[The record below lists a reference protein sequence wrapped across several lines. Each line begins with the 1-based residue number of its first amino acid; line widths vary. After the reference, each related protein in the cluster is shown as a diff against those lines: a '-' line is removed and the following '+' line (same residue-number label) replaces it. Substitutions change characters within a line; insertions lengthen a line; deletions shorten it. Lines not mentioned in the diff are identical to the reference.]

1 MGLVMAKSKE
11 NSKIDKKSGQNEGPL
26 THKEIMIVLSGLM
39 TGMLLAALDQT
50 IVSTALKNIVE
61 DFNGLNHYTWVVT
74 AYLLTSTASTPLYG
88 KISDLYGRRPVFQ
101 FAIITFLIG
110 SFLAGASQNMTQLIF
125 TRALQGLGA
134 GGLMALTFVIIGDI
148 VSPRERGKYQGYF
161 GAVWGLSSVAGPL
174 LGGFFSDHAT
184 ILGITGWRWI
194 FYINLPF
201 GILALVIT
209 SAVLHIPKVK
219 REHKIDYFG
228 ALILVLAV
236 SAVLLAVSVY
246 GPEDGWTDSRTLTVF
261 ALGLFLTLL
270 FLWQETR
277 AKEPILPLRL
287 FKNHTFSLTS
297 VLGFIIGAGMF
308 GAIVMLPLYLQVVK
322 GNSATSAGLKLIPL
336 MLGIV
341 SMSIFSGKRITAT
354 GKYKIFPILGAAI
367 MTLGL
372 ILMSTLNETTSFGVL
387 SIYAIMVGAG
397 LGLSMQTIVI
407 ALQNSVDFQD
417 MGIATSSNTFFRSL
431 GGAFGT
437 AIFGTIFS
445 NRVAY
450 YLQDNIAALQSTDPQ
465 SLKEFDPAK
474 LEVIT
479 TNTSV
484 ISTLPPVIRDT
495 VLHSFAQTFHV
506 VFLAAAPVT
515 FIGFV
520 LAFFLKEKPLQS
532 STAHHAAKTEAAG
545 EAVG

>member
-1 MGLVMAKSKE
+1 MAKSQ
-11 NSKIDKKSGQNEGPL
+11 DKSAPKTGQGDGPL
-26 THKEIMIVLSGLM
+26 THKEILIVLSGLM

-201 GILALVIT
+201 GILALIIT

-219 REHKIDYFG
+219 REHKIDYLG
-228 ALILVLAV
+228 ALILVSAV
-236 SAVLLAVSVY
+236 SAVLLAASVY
-246 GPEDGWTDSRTLTVF
+246 GPENGWTDPKTLMVF
-261 ALGLFLTLL
+261 GLGIFLTLL

-287 FKNHTFSLTS
+287 FKNQTFSLTS
-297 VLGFIIGAGMF
+297 ALGFIIGAGMF

-341 SMSIFSGKRITAT
+341 TMSIFSGKQISAT
-354 GKYKIFPILGAAI
+354 GKYKIYPIIGSAL
-367 MTLGL
+367 MTIGL
-372 ILMSTLNETTSFGVL
+372 ILMSTLNVDTSFGVL
-387 SIYAIMVGAG
+387 SIYAILVGAG

-417 MGIATSSNTFFRSL
+417 MGIATSSNTFFRTL

-445 NRVAY
+445 NRAAY
-450 YLQDNIAALQSTDPQ
+450 YLQENITSLQSTSPQ
-465 SLKEFDPAK
+465 ALDGFDPAK
-474 LEVIT
+474 LDVIT
-479 TNTSV
+479 TNTSI
-484 ISTLPPVIRDT
+484 ISTLPPAVKET
-495 VLHSFAQTFHV
+495 VLHSFAQTFHM
-506 VFLAAAPVT
+506 VFLAAAPIT

-520 LAFFLKEKPLQS
+520 LAFFLKEKPLQG
-532 STAHHAAKTEAAG
+532 STAHHAARTEAAG

>member
-1 MGLVMAKSKE
+1 MAKSP
-11 NSKIDKKSGQNEGPL
+11 DKSAPKSGESSGPL

-184 ILGITGWRWI
+184 ILGVTGWRWI
-194 FYINLPF
+194 FYINIPF

-261 ALGLFLTLL
+261 GLGIFLTLS

-297 VLGFIIGAGMF
+297 ALGFIIGAGMF

-341 SMSIFSGKRITAT
+341 SMSIFSGKRITTT
-354 GKYKIFPILGAAI
+354 GRYKIFPIVGAAI

-372 ILMSTLNETTSFGVL
+372 ILMSTLNETTSFGIL

-445 NRVAY
+445 NRIAY
-450 YLQDNIAALQSTDPQ
+450 YLQDNIASLQSTDPQ
-465 SLKEFDPAK
+465 SLAGFDPAK
-474 LEVIT
+474 LEQIT
-479 TNTSV
+479 TNTS
-484 ISTLPPVIRDT
+484 IITTLPPTIRDT

-506 VFLAAAPVT
+506 VFLAAAPIT

-532 STAHHAAKTEAAG
+532 STAHHAAKSEAAG

>member
-1 MGLVMAKSKE
+1 MAKSKE

-261 ALGLFLTLL
+261 GFGLFLTLL

>member
-1 MGLVMAKSKE
+1 MAKSKE

-228 ALILVLAV
+228 ALILVFAV

-261 ALGLFLTLL
+261 GLGLFLTLL

-297 VLGFIIGAGMF
+297 ALGFIIGAGMF

-341 SMSIFSGKRITAT
+341 SMSIFSGKRISST

-450 YLQDNIAALQSTDPQ
+450 YLQDNIAVLQSTDPQ

>member
-1 MGLVMAKSKE
+1 MAKSR
-11 NSKIDKKSGQNEGPL
+11 DKSAPKPGQSSGPL

-219 REHKIDYFG
+219 REHKIDYLG

-261 ALGLFLTLL
+261 GLGIFLTLS

-297 VLGFIIGAGMF
+297 ALGFIIGAGMF

-341 SMSIFSGKRITAT
+341 SMSIFSGKRITTT
-354 GKYKIFPILGAAI
+354 GRYKIFPIIGAAI

-450 YLQDNIAALQSTDPQ
+450 YLQDNIASLQSTDPQ
-465 SLKEFDPAK
+465 SLTGFDPAK
-474 LEVIT
+474 LKEIT

-484 ISTLPPVIRDT
+484 ITTLPPVIRET
-495 VLHSFAQTFHV
+495 VLHSFAQTFHM

>member
-1 MGLVMAKSKE
+1 MRSAKNKL
-11 NSKIDKKSGQNEGPL
+11 NSTDQKNRPL
-26 THKEIMIVLSGLM
+26 THREILIVLSGLM

-61 DFNGLNHYTWVVT
+61 EFNGLNHYTWVIT

-148 VSPRERGKYQGYF
+148 VAPRERGKYQGYF

-174 LGGFFSDHAT
+174 LGGFFSDNAT
-184 ILGITGWRWI
+184 ILGISGWRWI

-228 ALILVLAV
+228 ALLLVLAV
-236 SAVLLAVSVY
+236 SSVLLAVSVY
-246 GPEDGWTDSRTLTVF
+246 GPENGWVAPITLSVLGCGLLLTVI
-261 ALGLFLTLL
+261 
-270 FLWQETR
+270 FLWQEQR
-277 AKEPILPLRL
+277 AAEPILPLRL
-287 FKNHTFSLTS
+287 FRNHTFSLTS
-297 VLGFIIGAGMF
+297 ALAFIIGAGMF

-322 GNSATSAGLKLIPL
+322 GNSATEAGLKLIPL

-341 SMSIFSGKRITAT
+341 SMSIFSGKKISST
-354 GKYKIFPILGAAI
+354 GKYKIFPIIGAGI
-367 MTLGL
+367 MTFGL
-372 ILMSTLNETTSFGVL
+372 ILMSTLNENTSFGVL
-387 SIYAIMVGAG
+387 SIYSILIGAG

-437 AIFGTIFS
+437 AIFGTILS
-445 NRVAY
+445 NRIAY
-450 YLQDNIAALQSTDPQ
+450 YLQENFATLSQTNPKAVEGFDST
-465 SLKEFDPAK
+465 K
-474 LEVIT
+474 LEVLT
-479 TNTSV
+479 TNTSM
-484 ISTLPPVIRDT
+484 IITLPPAIRET
-495 VLHSFAQTFHV
+495 VLHSFTQTFQV
-506 VFLAAAPVT
+506 VFFAAAPVT
-515 FIGFV
+515 FMGFI

-532 STAHHAAKTEAAG
+532 STDHHAAKTEAAG

>member
-1 MGLVMAKSKE
+1 MRSAKNKL
-11 NSKIDKKSGQNEGPL
+11 NSTDQKNRPL
-26 THKEIMIVLSGLM
+26 THREILIVLSGLM

-61 DFNGLNHYTWVVT
+61 EFNGLNHYTWVIT

-148 VSPRERGKYQGYF
+148 VAPRERGKYQGYF

-174 LGGFFSDHAT
+174 LGGFFSDNAT
-184 ILGITGWRWI
+184 ILGISGWRWI

-228 ALILVLAV
+228 ALLLVLAV
-236 SAVLLAVSVY
+236 SSVLLAVSVY
-246 GPEDGWTDSRTLTVF
+246 GPENGWVAPITLSVLGCGLLLTVI
-261 ALGLFLTLL
+261 
-270 FLWQETR
+270 FLWQEQR
-277 AKEPILPLRL
+277 AAEPILPLRL
-287 FKNHTFSLTS
+287 FRNHTFSLTS
-297 VLGFIIGAGMF
+297 ALAFIIGAGMF

-322 GNSATSAGLKLIPL
+322 GNSATEAGLKLIPL

-341 SMSIFSGKRITAT
+341 SMSIFSGKKISST
-354 GKYKIFPILGAAI
+354 GKYKIFPIIGAGI
-367 MTLGL
+367 MTFGL
-372 ILMSTLNETTSFGVL
+372 ILMSTLNENTSFGIL
-387 SIYAIMVGAG
+387 SIYSILIGAG

-437 AIFGTIFS
+437 AIFGTILS
-445 NRVAY
+445 NRIAY
-450 YLQDNIAALQSTDPQ
+450 YLQENFATLSQTNPKAVEGFDST
-465 SLKEFDPAK
+465 K
-474 LEVIT
+474 LEVLT
-479 TNTSV
+479 TNTSM
-484 ISTLPPVIRDT
+484 IITLPPAIRET
-495 VLHSFAQTFHV
+495 VLHSFTQTFQV
-506 VFLAAAPVT
+506 VFFAAAPVT
-515 FIGFV
+515 FMGFI

-532 STAHHAAKTEAAG
+532 STDHHAAKTEAAG

>member
-1 MGLVMAKSKE
+1 MAKSR
-11 NSKIDKKSGQNEGPL
+11 DKSAPKPGQSSGPL

-88 KISDLYGRRPVFQ
+88 KISDLYGRRLVFQ

-219 REHKIDYFG
+219 REHKIDYLG

-236 SAVLLAVSVY
+236 SAVLLGASVY

-261 ALGLFLTLL
+261 GSGILLTLL

-297 VLGFIIGAGMF
+297 ALGFIIGAGMF

-341 SMSIFSGKRITAT
+341 TMSIFSGKQITAT
-354 GKYKIFPILGAAI
+354 GKYKIYPIIGAAL

-372 ILMSTLNETTSFGVL
+372 ILMSTLNINTSFGVL
-387 SIYAIMVGAG
+387 SIYAILVGAG

-407 ALQNSVDFQD
+407 ALQNAVDFQD
-417 MGIATSSNTFFRSL
+417 MGIATSSNTFFRTL

-445 NRVAY
+445 NRAAF
-450 YLQDNIAALQSTDPQ
+450 YLQENITSLQSTNPQ
-465 SLKEFDPAK
+465 ALAGFDSAK
-474 LEVIT
+474 LNVIT
-479 TNTSV
+479 TNTSI
-484 ISTLPPVIRDT
+484 ISTLPPTIKET
-495 VLHSFAQTFHV
+495 VLHSFSQTFHV
-506 VFLAAAPVT
+506 VFLAAAPIT

>member
-1 MGLVMAKSKE
+1 MAKSKE
-11 NSKIDKKSGQNEGPL
+11 NSKIDKKSGQNERPL

-261 ALGLFLTLL
+261 GFGLFLTLL

-297 VLGFIIGAGMF
+297 ALGFIIGAGMF